1 MIILKSLA
9 NFFKIHEWWRSSYQ
23 VLWQNCREYM
33 YCFFCF
39 FVNDQI
45 FLSAMALAYN
55 GILIFFLNLKGNK
68 NWLKE
73 LGYIILQYATNW
85 KEANFG
91 SSYWKFRK
99 TKGLRNR
106 DSTVF
111 SLIIIITKLWNL
123 IGSWHALFSGSREA
137 QVSNNKLSNDKVSNN
152 KVCVMRMRGF
162 LFDSRNVS
170 FKDTFLTRWWK
181 IVIIFNRF
189 SFPEVFLEFC
199 YSYD

>member
-1 MIILKSLA
+1 
-9 NFFKIHEWWRSSYQ
+9 
-23 VLWQNCREYM
+23 
-33 YCFFCF
+33 
-39 FVNDQI
+39 
-45 FLSAMALAYN
+45 MALAYN

-111 SLIIIITKLWNL
+111 SLIIIITKFWNL
-123 IGSWHALFSGSREA
+123 IGPWHALFSAELERGQLKCPKTNCLMTRCPTTKFAWCACVGSYFPPEMS
-137 QVSNNKLSNDKVSNN
+137 VL
-152 KVCVMRMRGF
+152 
-162 LFDSRNVS
+162 
-170 FKDTFLTRWWK
+170 KDTFLSQWWK
-181 IVIIFNRF
+181 IVINLQQVLLCRSF
-189 SFPEVFLEFC
+189 SRILL
-199 YSYD
+199 